1 MGRKKIWIMNLCVLF
16 YILCLNKVINHQ
28 ILQILVLENFA
39 VRIQSLYFFL
49 TYVDIISQT
58 YESDF
63 YGPSHKRQQFPIKI
77 AWEITVHK
85 SERLPLFKKL
95 VDIGKNEQF
104 TGWTYV
110 ELSRVRK
117 QEHLITDSRKASKYK
132 IKKRINTF

>member
-49 TYVDIISQT
+49 TYVDIISET
-58 YESDF
+58 YKSDF
-63 YGPSHKRQQFPIKI
+63 YGPSHKRQQFPLKI
-77 AWEITVHK
+77 AWDITVHK
-85 SERLPLFKKL
+85 SQRLPLIKKL
-95 VDIGKNEQF
+95 VDNKQY

-117 QEHLITDSRKASKYK
+117 QEDLITDSRKAAKYK